1 MESAKPATVPPG
13 SGSVPI
19 SRTRFAAPREPLR
32 ARLGIALLELADSLS
47 TARLSAIWLAL
58 VVACGAAYWLIDL
71 SSGAGL
77 VEAGARVDSNLGGL
91 LTAIYFSFITATS
104 VGYGDVLPVGITRML
119 AVAEAVA

>member
-1 MESAKPATVPPG
+1 
-13 SGSVPI
+13 
-19 SRTRFAAPREPLR
+19 
-32 ARLGIALLELADSLS
+32 LGIALLELADSLS